1 MIKVPFSGSVQNKVE
16 SSSHLT
22 AGLALIKSW
31 TDSLVIPDHI
41 VPIIAGGAVRD
52 VFFKDTTPHDVDI
65 FFVSGTDARQPPRD
79 VLGNILL
86 ESLLMWFEDQDITW
100 RSLTRQQR
108 EAYENN
114 NQFSY
119 AEIFEFEMEGITYQ
133 LMVPSSVPS
142 MDGLIDRFPV
152 MCKVALNHEGL
163 YFTLPGFAAMS
174 YNIPVGYNLTDYNYL
189 CKKHEDEE
197 VSLFG
202 DVTHMFNIVV
212 NKLWSDLG
220 HVTRTHR
227 INRNVA
233 YSAALVESRPD
244 TIPMM
249 CRRLVRERFNIPNTD
264 ILDNVSPQ
272 LFSQYSRSRRR
283 LPETSSGTISGTVS
297 ARNAIADFAGQFS
310 SLATSA
316 SRFSFN

>member
-52 VFFKDTTPHDVDI
+52 VFFKDTIPHDIDI
-65 FFVSGTDARQPPRD
+65 FFVSGTDARTPPRD
-79 VLGNILL
+79 VLGNRLL
-86 ESLLMWFEDQDITW
+86 ENLLLWFEDQDITW

-108 EAYENN
+108 VEYQGNQQAY
-114 NQFSY
+114 S
-119 AEIFEFEMEGITYQ
+119 EIFEFEMEGITYQ

-227 INRNVA
+227 INSNVA
-233 YSAALVESRPD
+233 YSAALVGSRPE

-249 CRRLVRERFNIPNTD
+249 CRQLVRERFNIPNID
-264 ILDNVSPQ
+264 LLDNVSPQ
-272 LFSQYSRSRRR
+272 LFSQYSSSRRR
-283 LPETSSGTISGTVS
+283 LPETSSDMISGTVS
-297 ARNAIADFAGQFS
+297 ARNVAADFAVRLS
-310 SLATSA
+310 TLASA
-316 SRFSFN
+316 SRFSF